1 MADET
6 LQQCRFNSII
16 TLKSYWNFQRKSAAI
31 IIKEPKIDTIVD
43 EPEKK
48 AVTPSYDHIDKSSDE
63 TIEKPLPLVPIPEDN
78 SQSVFS
84 ADHMIEYQWPPDKSG
99 EFYLLRDQVYQFLE
113 TESLEEEYPG
123 KLTSKSC

>member
-6 LQQCRFNSII
+6 LQQCWLNSII
-16 TLKSYWNFQRKSAAI
+16 LLKSNWNFQRKSAA

-48 AVTPSYDHIDKSSDE
+48 AVTPSNDNSDKSSDE
-63 TIEKPLPLVPIPEDN
+63 IIEKPLPLVPVPEDN

-84 ADHMIEYQWPPDKSG
+84 ADRMIEYQWPPDKSG
-99 EFYLLRDQVYQFLE
+99 EFYILRDQVYQFLE
-113 TESLEEEYPG
+113 TEGLEEEYPG

>member
-1 MADET
+1 M
-6 LQQCRFNSII
+6 
-16 TLKSYWNFQRKSAAI
+16 LKSNWNFQRKSAA

-48 AVTPSYDHIDKSSDE
+48 AVTPSNDNSDKSSDE
-63 TIEKPLPLVPIPEDN
+63 IIEKPLPLVPLPEDN

-84 ADHMIEYQWPPDKSG
+84 ADRMIEYQWPPDKSG
-99 EFYLLRDQVYQFLE
+99 EFYILRHQVYQFLE
-113 TESLEEEYPG
+113 AEGLEEEYPG